1 MKQQLSNTI
10 YGLLDY
16 GAYPIGM
23 LAVAPV
29 ILRNLGVAQY
39 GVWTV
44 AGSVVSFG
52 SIVASGFGDANIQKV
67 ATQRGDG
74 CGPQLLRVV
83 RAAMGIH
90 VALGIGMG
98 LVIWAMAPMLA
109 DRIAGSDRQLIQTC
123 FSCIRIAAVFVVIRA
138 VETVCISTQRAF
150 ERYGAAVRISI
161 AARFLGLA
169 GAAILAAFTR
179 NVVNIMALTAALAAV
194 ALVAQYIRLRQL
206 LKAGNLLP
214 SFDPEIS
221 RDLLQ
226 FGVFTWLSAA
236 AGVVFSQGDRLIG
249 GASMGASAVVAYA
262 LCAQISQPVYG
273 LTASGLHF
281 LFPYLASRQRTSTPA
296 ELRKIVTLAL
306 AANGVLVLIGTGAV
320 LTGSNWILHL
330 LANYAI
336 ASACALLLP
345 SVLAGSALAALSV
358 TGMYAM
364 FALGRVKFVALT
376 SVGGAL
382 AGAAVVAYFLHGFG
396 VTAIIAGR
404 FAFAIVALLVY
415 VPLLRE
421 LRVGAIRIDGL
432 AANGPTVEEA

>member
-1 MKQQLSNTI
+1 MRRQLSNTI

-29 ILRNLGVAQY
+29 ILRNLGVSQY

-44 AGSVVSFG
+44 ASSVVSFG

-74 CGPQLLRVV
+74 CRPQLLRVV

-90 VALGIGMG
+90 VVLGICMG

-109 DRIAGSDRQLIQTC
+109 DRIAGNDRQLIQTC

-169 GAAILAAFTR
+169 GAAILAMFTR
-179 NVVNIMALTAALAAV
+179 SVVNIMALTAALAAV

-206 LKAGNLLP
+206 LKANLLP
-214 SFDPEIS
+214 SFDLEIS

-281 LFPYLASRQRTSTPA
+281 LFPYLAIRQRTSTPT
-296 ELRKIVTLAL
+296 ELRRIVKRAF
-306 AANGVLVLIGTGAV
+306 AANAVLVLIGTGTL

-330 LANYAI
+330 LANDAV

-358 TGMYAM
+358 TGVYAM
-364 FALGRVKFVALT
+364 FALGRVQFVALT
-376 SVGGAL
+376 NVGGAL
-382 AGAAVVAYFLHGFG
+382 AGAGVVAYFVHGFG
-396 VTAIIAGR
+396 VKAIIAGR
-404 FAFAIVALLVY
+404 FAFALVALLVY

-421 LRVGAIRIDGL
+421 LRIGSIRVDGL
-432 AANGPTVEEA
+432 AANGPAVEEA